1 MLLEHL
7 IHDDDFPECNRLCRC
22 DGVSELSCV
31 ADVRGECLKQF
42 NIYFKRWVC
51 SCCGIMLSPILRC

>member
-31 ADVRGECLKQF
+31 ADVRGECLK
-42 NIYFKRWVC
+42 
-51 SCCGIMLSPILRC
+51 